1 MKGHFMLKESDYQEL
16 EKKIGYTFQN
26 RALLK
31 QAVTH
36 SSFANEQKINRQKH
50 YERLEFLGDAVLELV
65 SSDFLFQTHPEMP
78 EGQLTKLRASMVCE
92 PALAYCAKDLTLD
105 SYIQLGKGEEATG
118 GRYRDSI
125 VSDVME
131 AVIGAIYLDGGM
143 EPARTYI
150 HRFILSDLENKQ
162 LFLDSKTNLQE
173 YMQQNLK
180 KEFHYRL
187 VEESG
192 PEHDKVFLVEVVME
206 EKVLGRGK
214 GRTKKAAEQQAAY
227 EALLGFRKTGK
238 RG

>member
-1 MKGHFMLKESDYQEL
+1 MKGLFMLKESDYQEL

>member
-1 MKGHFMLKESDYQEL
+1 MKGHFMLKESDFQEL

-125 VSDVME
+125 ISDVME

-150 HRFILSDLENKQ
+150 HRFVLSDLENKQ

-187 VEESG
+187 VDESG
-192 PEHDKVFLVEVVME
+192 PEHDKVFVVEVVME

-227 EALLGFRKTGK
+227 EALLGFKKPGK